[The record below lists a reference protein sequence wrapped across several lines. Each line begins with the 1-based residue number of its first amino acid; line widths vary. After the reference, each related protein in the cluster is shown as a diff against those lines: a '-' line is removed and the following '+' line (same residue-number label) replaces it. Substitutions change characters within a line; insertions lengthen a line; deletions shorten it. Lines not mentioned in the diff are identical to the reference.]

1 MRQLSTKA
9 NRCCSS
15 NDLNHLVPGT
25 HRLHCFCSISTEEL
39 EVRDFSSSEEMR
51 VERVLLA
58 RAGTTDEVVNSAA
71 IKGYVTARYDG
82 SWWLACTTKTMPD
95 SGEVE
100 VSFLHPHGLARSL
113 KYLLGGEVLSMS
125 YQESRID

>member
-9 NRCCSS
+9 NRCCST
-15 NDLNHLVPGT
+15 NDLNRLVPGT

-71 IKGYVTARYDG
+71 IKVYHGTIR
-82 SWWLACTTKTMPD
+82 WLMVVGVHHEDNA
-95 SGEVE
+95 
-100 VSFLHPHGLARSL
+100 GLWRS
-113 KYLLGGEVLSMS
+113 
-125 YQESRID
+125 